1 MKNNYKH
8 IVVNGCSFTDSI
20 HRTNFPLVERYNAK
34 FYNIS
39 KQGGSLQRIVRTTLD
54 WISKNS
60 KKINDTLFVLGIT
73 SIERFELFNNKSNSW
88 TPMNHFYGEI
98 KKGWVRQNDDK
109 SKNQNSTLIGWSV
122 KERSNYFYNFYNDN
136 AIFYSAIKD
145 IITLQTLFKLNNI
158 DYVMFD
164 SLEPLDSYWK
174 RWCDDKQD
182 KFGYKKI
189 YDNFVDKNYWF
200 KHKKYESMLEFT
212 KNNFEMRVNK
222 VDFHPNSKAHTY
234 WGEKLIKFI
243 EEKNEATI

>member
-1 MKNNYKH
+1 MKNNYKY
-8 IVVNGCSFTDSI
+8 IIVNGCSFTCGINSD
-20 HRTNFPLVERYNAK
+20 NFPLVNKYNAK

-54 WISKNS
+54 WISKNP

-88 TPMNHFYGEI
+88 APMNHWYGDI
-98 KKGWVRQNDDK
+98 KIRHSDDK

-122 KERSNYFYNFYNDN
+122 EERNNYFYNFYNDN

-174 RWCDDKQD
+174 RWCDDKED
-182 KFGYKKI
+182 KFGYKTL
-189 YDNFVDKNYWF
+189 YDNFVNKNYWF
-200 KHKKYESMLEFT
+200 KHKKYDSMLQFT
-212 KNNFEMRVNK
+212 KNNSEMRVSK
-222 VDFHPNSKAHTY
+222 TDYHPNDKAHTY
-234 WGEKLIKFI
+234 WGENLIKFI
-243 EEKNEATI
+243 EEKNETTI